1 MKLAHFASL
10 VCLLAALGAAGC
22 ATVAPTK
29 FINPDYDFSYLQ
41 RVAVLPLEDLSQER
55 DAGVRASRLLI
66 TELLATGAVNV
77 VEPGEVSAALMKA
90 GVVNSQPTTEQV
102 IAIGKQLGVQAV
114 ITGAVTQA
122 ENQRRGAALVPVVTI
137 DLHMVETET
146 GQAVWA
152 ATHTETGSNAATRLL
167 GSGGRAISET
177 MRRCVR
183 ELVETLVR

>member
-1 MKLAHFASL
+1 MKHALAGVLLILAGTL
-10 VCLLAALGAAGC
+10 VVPGC

-29 FINPDYDFSYLQ
+29 FVNPDYDFSYLQ
-41 RVAVLPLEDLSQER
+41 RVAVIPLDDLSQER
-55 DAGVRASRLLI
+55 DAGVRASRLLM
-66 TELLATGAVNV
+66 TELLSTGAVDV
-77 VEPGEVSAALMKA
+77 VEPGEVSAALAKA
-90 GVVNSQPTTEQV
+90 GVVGGQPTTEQV
-102 IAIGKQLGVQAV
+102 IALGNQLGVQAV

-183 ELVETLVR
+183 RLVDTLVR